1 MPFGWYAV
9 KEKRAPK
16 NYKLDAD
23 VHYICISPDTV
34 GNKINATMQLAEKE
48 MVYQGKLSL
57 TKYDRENGTGTAK
70 YGASLADAVFQVR
83 YYKGLLQKT
92 ELAASAAYRTW
103 YIKTVYNEQ
112 TGSYEAKLDAAYLT
126 GQSDPLFT
134 DKKTGAVILP
144 AGTVVITEYQPP
156 KGYMLPGHGQGYI
169 EVTGLTGEKQQIT
182 GNEIVLHLDAGN
194 PNKELQTFSV
204 ESGNVIEPELIKVY
218 EQAERVDIAFDKIN
232 AGTRESMQEIVFRIS
247 LLDEAG
253 NPVESHIAVTGVNGR
268 FDSAG
273 RKESGKFNIN
283 DAIYE
288 YNQTQEESAWKEYD
302 MTAGIWF
309 CGDESTQ
316 REVFDEDIMAD
327 GATKSEENI
336 SIREASETEKADLG
350 ALLPGT
356 YMIEELPCKG
366 NRGFVIMQRQIVD
379 IDSAETIRELG
390 TYENQSSEDTTEQTT
405 TETTTGDTTETTT
418 EATTGDTTETTTEST
433 TELTTEQTTE
443 ITTET
448 TTELTTEPDTGDRKT
463 PPVRTGDSSG
473 VILFSYIGLGAM
485 LGAAILVIV
494 KRRQGKHGKDR
505 PGNRKH

>member
-1 MPFGWYAV
+1 
-9 KEKRAPK
+9 
-16 NYKLDAD
+16 
-23 VHYICISPDTV
+23 
-34 GNKINATMQLAEKE
+34 
-48 MVYQGKLSL
+48 
-57 TKYDRENGTGTAK
+57 
-70 YGASLADAVFQVR
+70 
-83 YYKGLLQKT
+83 
-92 ELAASAAYRTW
+92 
-103 YIKTVYNEQ
+103 
-112 TGSYEAKLDAAYLT
+112 
-126 GQSDPLFT
+126 
-134 DKKTGAVILP
+134 
-144 AGTVVITEYQPP
+144 
-156 KGYMLPGHGQGYI
+156 
-169 EVTGLTGEKQQIT
+169 
-182 GNEIVLHLDAGN
+182 
-194 PNKELQTFSV
+194 
-204 ESGNVIEPELIKVY
+204 
-218 EQAERVDIAFDKIN
+218 
-232 AGTRESMQEIVFRIS
+232 
-247 LLDEAG
+247 
-253 NPVESHIAVTGVNGR
+253 
-268 FDSAG
+268 
-273 RKESGKFNIN
+273 
-283 DAIYE
+283 
-288 YNQTQEESAWKEYD
+288 

-327 GATKSEENI
+327 GATKSEENT

-379 IDSAETIRELG
+379 IDNAETIRELG

-433 TELTTEQTTE
+433 TEQTTEITTELTTETTTGATTEITTEDTTETTTESTTELTTEQTTE

-448 TTELTTEPDTGDRKT
+448 TTELTTEPDTGDRKK

-485 LGAAILVIV
+485 FGAAILVIV

>member
-1 MPFGWYAV
+1 
-9 KEKRAPK
+9 
-16 NYKLDAD
+16 
-23 VHYICISPDTV
+23 
-34 GNKINATMQLAEKE
+34 
-48 MVYQGKLSL
+48 
-57 TKYDRENGTGTAK
+57 
-70 YGASLADAVFQVR
+70 
-83 YYKGLLQKT
+83 
-92 ELAASAAYRTW
+92 
-103 YIKTVYNEQ
+103 
-112 TGSYEAKLDAAYLT
+112 
-126 GQSDPLFT
+126 
-134 DKKTGAVILP
+134 
-144 AGTVVITEYQPP
+144 
-156 KGYMLPGHGQGYI
+156 
-169 EVTGLTGEKQQIT
+169 
-182 GNEIVLHLDAGN
+182 
-194 PNKELQTFSV
+194 
-204 ESGNVIEPELIKVY
+204 
-218 EQAERVDIAFDKIN
+218 
-232 AGTRESMQEIVFRIS
+232 
-247 LLDEAG
+247 
-253 NPVESHIAVTGVNGR
+253 
-268 FDSAG
+268 
-273 RKESGKFNIN
+273 
-283 DAIYE
+283 
-288 YNQTQEESAWKEYD
+288 

-327 GATKSEENI
+327 GATKSEENT

-356 YMIEELPCKG
+356 YMIGELPCKG

-433 TELTTEQTTE
+433 TELTTEITTEDTTETTTESTTELTTE

-473 VILFSYIGLGAM
+473 VILFSYVGLGAM
-485 LGAAILVIV
+485 FGAAILVIV

>member
-1 MPFGWYAV
+1 
-9 KEKRAPK
+9 
-16 NYKLDAD
+16 
-23 VHYICISPDTV
+23 
-34 GNKINATMQLAEKE
+34 
-48 MVYQGKLSL
+48 
-57 TKYDRENGTGTAK
+57 
-70 YGASLADAVFQVR
+70 
-83 YYKGLLQKT
+83 
-92 ELAASAAYRTW
+92 
-103 YIKTVYNEQ
+103 
-112 TGSYEAKLDAAYLT
+112 
-126 GQSDPLFT
+126 
-134 DKKTGAVILP
+134 
-144 AGTVVITEYQPP
+144 
-156 KGYMLPGHGQGYI
+156 
-169 EVTGLTGEKQQIT
+169 
-182 GNEIVLHLDAGN
+182 
-194 PNKELQTFSV
+194 
-204 ESGNVIEPELIKVY
+204 
-218 EQAERVDIAFDKIN
+218 
-232 AGTRESMQEIVFRIS
+232 
-247 LLDEAG
+247 
-253 NPVESHIAVTGVNGR
+253 
-268 FDSAG
+268 
-273 RKESGKFNIN
+273 
-283 DAIYE
+283 
-288 YNQTQEESAWKEYD
+288 

-433 TELTTEQTTE
+433 TELTTEITTELTTETTTEATTEITTEDTTETTTELTTEQTTE